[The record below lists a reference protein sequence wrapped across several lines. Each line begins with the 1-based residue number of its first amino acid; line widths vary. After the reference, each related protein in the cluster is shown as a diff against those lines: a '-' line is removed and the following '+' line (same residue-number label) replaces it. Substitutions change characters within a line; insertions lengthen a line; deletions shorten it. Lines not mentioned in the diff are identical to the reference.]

1 MLFVSNFNVLI
12 DKSPQKIFSYSN
24 VTNPMKLLK
33 QLTIAF
39 AITFSMASFSPAFA
53 AGKIENATN
62 AQVKAAADNAL
73 ASAEAALAGLK
84 DGSSEDVIMQH
95 LNTAAQETKKIEVGT
110 TLDPKRSKAVANIKV
125 ARKAVQ
131 DKDNAKATEALTK
144 AVELYKELKN
154 AL

>member
-1 MLFVSNFNVLI
+1 MYFVSGFKVPV
-12 DKSPQKIFSYSN
+12 DKSSQKILSYSN
-24 VTNPMKLLK
+24 VTKLMKLLK

-39 AITFSMASFSPAFA
+39 AITFSMASFSPVFA

-73 ASAEAALAGLK
+73 ASAEAALAGIK
-84 DGSSEDVIMQH
+84 DGSHEEVIMQH
-95 LNTAAQETKKIEVGT
+95 LNNAAQETKKIEVGT